1 MATFVVGYYLLIVLF
16 PHSQLGCELKAPLYT
31 QLYLAHSI
39 RLGIKVIFFQQVK
52 KNNQNGFWRVVRI

>member
-1 MATFVVGYYLLIVLF
+1 MIFMATFVVGYYLLIVLF

-52 KNNQNGFWRVVRI
+52 KK